1 MKLVESN
8 ELLSKDLLDF
18 IESYKVRRIHILFHK
33 YTLVNMHKITLSMLI
48 LPFCTSF

>member
-18 IESYKVRRIHILFHK
+18 IELYKVRFIHILF
-33 YTLVNMHKITLSMLI
+33 YL
-48 LPFCTSF
+48 